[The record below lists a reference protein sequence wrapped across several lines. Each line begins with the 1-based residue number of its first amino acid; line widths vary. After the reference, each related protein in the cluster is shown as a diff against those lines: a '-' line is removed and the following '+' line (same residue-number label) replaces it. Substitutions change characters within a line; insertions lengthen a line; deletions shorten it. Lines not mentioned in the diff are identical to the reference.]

1 MKWKKSDPEKLSQST
16 SNRTSAIYK
25 VIPTQN
31 FLKEAQLLEKKYPN
45 IRKDFLALAS
55 RLKMDPFTGNYH
67 VYKDIWKVRLRIA
80 DKKKGESGAVR
91 VIIEVLVVN
100 KEIYVLSAYDK
111 GKIEALTDRELKR
124 LLDQQKPTPKTRG
137 S

>member
-1 MKWKKSDPEKLSQST
+1 
-16 SNRTSAIYK
+16 
-25 VIPTQN
+25 
-31 FLKEAQLLEKKYPN
+31 
-45 IRKDFLALAS
+45 
-55 RLKMDPFTGNYH
+55 MDPFTGNYH